1 MRSTAIALAGLSL
14 AGCGSERADIC
25 SAVPSA
31 DMRLHASAMAAD
43 EAQPMNVRHAGARMV
58 ADFCLSQNSRQL
70 ARASDRAETV
80 ARAVVEKCRAEIEA
94 FAGLGAETPPVL
106 AALPLFRD
114 RFTEQALALTVE
126 ARAGGCK
133 PIP

>member
-1 MRSTAIALAGLSL
+1 MRSTALALASLAL
-14 AGCGSERADIC
+14 AGCGAERAAIC

-31 DMRLHASAMAAD
+31 DMRLHASAMTVD
-43 EAQPMNVRHAGARMV
+43 ETQPMDVRHAGARMV
-58 ADFCLSQNSRQL
+58 ADFCVSQNSRQL
-70 ARASDRAETV
+70 AGASDRAETV

-94 FAGLGAETPPVL
+94 FAGLGAESPPVL
-106 AALPLFRD
+106 AALPVIRD

-126 ARAGGCK
+126 ARAGNCE